1 MLGTRG
7 HGGHRGSRPR
17 SCALGHG
24 RTWEKGRPCL
34 CPHQTCPFGVP
45 PALPTPAMH
54 LPCGPSSTHPA
65 PVGPELGGEQ
75 PLPHALSPLSLRPWR
90 PPFCL
95 PWRPG
100 CLFSLTGVC
109 TPVGPRVH
117 WRASMIGVCVCVCVC
132 TRTCAQGWRAPVGI
146 CVKVFV
152 YTRSSVGKWGPE
164 PSEPWHVCACA
175 CARVCA
181 SMCVCV
187 SRGVSVPVGCMPM
200 CVPSC
205 GLNVWWVM

>member
-1 MLGTRG
+1 M
-7 HGGHRGSRPR
+7 
-17 SCALGHG
+17 
-24 RTWEKGRPCL
+24 
-34 CPHQTCPFGVP
+34 
-45 PALPTPAMH
+45 
-54 LPCGPSSTHPA
+54 
-65 PVGPELGGEQ
+65 
-75 PLPHALSPLSLRPWR
+75 
-90 PPFCL
+90 
-95 PWRPG
+95 
-100 CLFSLTGVC
+100 
-109 TPVGPRVH
+109 
-117 WRASMIGVCVCVCVC
+117 CVCVC

-187 SRGVSVPVGCMPM
+187 SRGVSVPVGRMPM

-205 GLNVWWVM
+205 GLSVWWVM